1 MRAFQGQD
9 FVWWAR
15 EGEAGANDFTQQEL
29 ACSAERRPV
38 AGRRATSVSADPRTT
53 KLLTEERWKTELP
66 TEKNGE
72 ASRDFLDGKNRSVD
86 FSGTM
91 QMHPRH

>member
-1 MRAFQGQD
+1 VGGGQ
-9 FVWWAR
+9 

-53 KLLTEERWKTELP
+53 KLLTK
-66 TEKNGE
+66 
-72 ASRDFLDGKNRSVD
+72 
-86 FSGTM
+86 
-91 QMHPRH
+91 